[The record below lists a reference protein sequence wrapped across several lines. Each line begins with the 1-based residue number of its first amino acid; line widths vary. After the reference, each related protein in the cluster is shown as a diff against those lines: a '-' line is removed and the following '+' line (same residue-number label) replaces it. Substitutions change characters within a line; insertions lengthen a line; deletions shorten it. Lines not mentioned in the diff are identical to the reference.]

1 VSEPGGSHAPGDD
14 PGARL
19 REQYRRQV
27 LASIGGWS
35 GTVVAAV
42 PTVVFVVVNATSGLH
57 WAIVAAVGS
66 AVVLSCYR
74 LVRHQPVQQALSG
87 LLGVLV
93 ASLIAARTGHAK
105 GYFLVGIW
113 SSFLYAGAFTLSLA
127 VRRPVV
133 GLIWEFLDPT
143 SAGEQVP
150 WYRRR
155 PLLLAYDLATA
166 LAAAIFV
173 SRGVVQ
179 LALFEHNATGW
190 LAVARIAMGYPL
202 YVAAIGFGFWVVTRA
217 RRRLPASKPSLG
229 AGQDRP
235 PDRGLRLGQRDE
247 Q

>member
-1 VSEPGGSHAPGDD
+1 MSEPGGSHAPGDD

-166 LAAAIFV
+166 CSSRCSSTTRPAGSRSRVSLWATRSTSPRSGSGSGWSLA
-173 SRGVVQ
+173 
-179 LALFEHNATGW
+179 
-190 LAVARIAMGYPL
+190 P
-202 YVAAIGFGFWVVTRA
+202 
-217 RRRLPASKPSLG
+217 G
-229 AGQDRP
+229 AGCQRP
-235 PDRGLRLGQRDE
+235 SRR
-247 Q
+247 